1 MKLSYDAIWQDI
13 LAMMK
18 AHADIILIVAGAF
31 MFLPTLAQAIY
42 VAPPQMDG
50 FDQKSMQDL
59 ALYYEANIIP
69 LLALRLVTLL
79 GAGTL
84 LSLLLHPSRP
94 TVATAIAA
102 SVRMLPSLF
111 FVSLLEQFMMLGG
124 FLLLI
129 VPGLYVIARTVISD
143 AAVMAEDVRNPLRAI
158 ARSFD
163 LTRGL
168 GWQIFGLV
176 AILAVVIWI
185 ATSALVAIIGIPTQ
199 ILLPEDGAQI
209 ARNVLSAIT
218 PTALMLVFVL
228 LSASFYRALS
238 AAKSGI

>member
-1 MKLSYDAIWQDI
+1 MLK
-13 LAMMK
+13 M
-18 AHADIILIVAGAF
+18 HADIILVVAGAF

-42 VAPPQMDG
+42 LAPPPMDG
-50 FDQKSMQDL
+50 FDRKSLQDL

-84 LSLLLHPSRP
+84 LALFLDPARP
-94 TVATAIAA
+94 TVGDAIAA
-102 SVRMLPSLF
+102 AARMLPSLF
-111 FVSLLEQFMMLGG
+111 FVSLIEQLMMIGG
-124 FLLLI
+124 FMLLI
-129 VPGLYVIARTVISD
+129 IPGLYVIARTMISD

-158 ARSFD
+158 GRSLD

-176 AILAVVIWI
+176 AILAVVTWI
-185 ATSALVAIIGIPTQ
+185 ASSALVAIIGIPTQ
-199 ILLPEDGAQI
+199 LILPEGGALI

-228 LSASFYRALS
+228 LSAAFYRALS
-238 AAKSGI
+238 AARSGI